1 MHLLAYFFDVIL
13 FSSTCSSNLV
23 TSRMKK
29 KKDLCGL
36 FAQRSCETLFRVI
49 LRRDTTISDNCKLG
63 K

>member
-29 KKDLCGL
+29 NKDFGGL
-36 FAQRSCETLFRVI
+36 FAQRSCSHLSLPKMRPNSV
-49 LRRDTTISDNCKLG
+49 
-63 K
+63 

>member
-29 KKDLCGL
+29 KERLWWSFCTKVVQS
-36 FAQRSCETLFRVI
+36 FVSAKNET
-49 LRRDTTISDNCKLG
+49 
-63 K
+63 

>member
-29 KKDLCGL
+29 KKDFGGL
-36 FAQRSCETLFRVI
+36 FAQRSCSHLSLPNIRPNSV
-49 LRRDTTISDNCKLG
+49 
-63 K
+63 